1 MEKACKDF
9 RDNKLKLM
17 VKKLIKKSE
26 EKKVI
31 KPHVF
36 AYKDTPVSLEEH
48 KGSVILCTKINNF
61 L

>member
-9 RDNKLKLM
+9 RSKELRLM
-17 VKKLIKKSE
+17 VKKLIKESK

-36 AYKDTPVSLEEH
+36 AYKDTPVSLEAH
-48 KGSVILCTKINNF
+48 KGNIETYKK
-61 L
+61 

>member
-48 KGSVILCTKINNF
+48 KGNVMSYKKKKGV
-61 L
+61 